1 MNSFGLIDLPTYL
14 LGTLI
19 IVLLPGPNSLF
30 VLGVAARSGVAPA
43 YRAACG
49 VFLGDALLMVLAAG
63 GVASL
68 LKTYPAAFMVF
79 KYVGAAY
86 LLWIGVGM
94 LRAALAKN
102 LSSSGRGAGLRDS
115 LVEQGSADS
124 STPSS
129 GPSGHLLPERE
140 GKKQQP
146 FQRALIIS
154 LLNPKAIMFF
164 MAFFI
169 QFVDPAYPHTVLS
182 FALLGA
188 IAQTMSFIYLSTL
201 IFAGARLAAGFRS
214 RRRLSAALSGGAGTL
229 FLGFGAK
236 LATASLT

>member
-1 MNSFGLIDLPTYL
+1 VNSFGLIDLPTYL

-30 VLGVAARSGVAPA
+30 VLGTAARAGIGPA

-49 VFLGDALLMVLAAG
+49 VFLGDAVLMVLAAG

-94 LRAALAKN
+94 LRGAFAKN
-102 LSSSGRGAGLRDS
+102 PSPSGRGTGVRAS
-115 LVEQGSADS
+115 LLEPS
-124 STPSS
+124 SDLLSPSS
-129 GPSGHLLPERE
+129 GPSVHLLPEGE

-146 FQRALIIS
+146 FRRALLIS

-169 QFVDPAYPHTVLS
+169 QFVDPAYEHTVLS
-182 FALLGA
+182 FSLLGL
-188 IAQTMSFIYLSTL
+188 IAQTMSFIYLSVL

>member
-30 VLGVAARSGVAPA
+30 VLGTAARGGVVPA

-86 LLWIGVGM
+86 LIWIGVGM
-94 LRAALAKN
+94 LLAAWRVSPLLGEGGPEGRERA
-102 LSSSGRGAGLRDS
+102 LSPRYA
-115 LVEQGSADS
+115 
-124 STPSS
+124 
-129 GPSGHLLPERE
+129 GPSPRRGEKNPFRSALL
-140 GKKQQP
+140 
-146 FQRALIIS
+146 IS

-169 QFVDPAYPHTVLS
+169 QFVDPAYEHTVLS
-182 FALLGA
+182 FALLGL

-201 IFAGARLAAGFRS
+201 IFAGARLATGFRS
-214 RRRLSAALSGGAGTL
+214 RKRLSAALSGGAGTL